1 MALWV
6 CAGCTTAYAV
16 GSPCCPHC
24 RSTDHYEEGTMPK
37 ITVHG
42 GPSNDA
48 EPPRY
53 EWVGE
58 AGPELFNLPA
68 GETTEEEPSPGN
80 SSETSPEKPQPSDK
94 PSSSKGRSRA
104 RTTASRSAQAPT
116 AGSSA
121 PSTDGSPTADDG
133 GPA

>member
-6 CAGCTTAYAV
+6 CAGCSTAYSV
-16 GSPCCPHC
+16 GAPRCPQC
-24 RSTDHYEEGTMPK
+24 LSTDREEDTMPK

-48 EPPRY
+48 VVT
-53 EWVGE
+53 VGE
-58 AGPELFNLPA
+58 PGPEVTDLPD
-68 GETTEEEPSPGN
+68 GDTVQPQPEEEPSPGN

-104 RTTASRSAQAPT
+104 RTTANRSAQAPT
-116 AGSSA
+116 ASSSA
-121 PSTDGSPTADDG
+121 PSTDGGPTAAGDG
-133 GPA
+133 RPA